1 MVGVLAVETVET
13 RPSNVSA
20 LRFGQLSPSPDL
32 HVELVQQNPAT
43 LSCWEALDGR
53 ARALLNAAGQLVN
66 CGQSLRRIIGED
78 RDFRAVSGI
87 IQPIDTRYQ
96 ARFRRLHQ
104 PRTSGLMTE
113 VFPMRH
119 DDGHWICRSSTLE
132 AAAGES
138 LFALTIQ
145 RASLEQSS
153 EWIEFRDVFD
163 LTNTESQV
171 LGECLRGLTPQAI
184 ADCHHLS
191 INTVRTHFR
200 HIYEKLGV
208 NNMQDLQRKL
218 SGYRLR

>member
-20 LRFGQLSPSPDL
+20 LRFGQPSPSPDP
-32 HVELVQQNPAT
+32 HVESLQQVPAA
-43 LSCWEALDGR
+43 LSCWEVLDGR
-53 ARALLNAAGQLVN
+53 ARALLNAAGKLVD
-66 CGQSLRRIIGED
+66 CGQLLRRMIGED
-78 RDFRAVSGI
+78 RDFRAVSGK
-87 IQPIDTRYQ
+87 IQPIDSRYH

-113 VFPMRH
+113 VIPMRH
-119 DDGHWICRSSTLE
+119 AEGHWICRSSTLE
-132 AAAGES
+132 SASGDC

-145 RASLEQSS
+145 RASVDQPS
-153 EWIEFRDVFD
+153 EWIEFRHVFD
-163 LTNTESQV
+163 LTITESQV